1 MAKLNGTSMLVI
13 VDGVAIGGTKS
24 FTLDIKQANGDASSK
39 DSAGWTDRIP
49 GKRDWSVSFDGLYDP
64 AGVYNFEQIFDEID
78 ARSQVYLEMAV
89 IDGTGGGELYKG
101 YAYASGLTLTAGMEE
116 PTTISGS
123 FEANG
128 PLDKGTVAS
137 S

>member
-13 VDGVAIGGTKS
+13 VDGVTIAATKS
-24 FTLDIKQANGDASSK
+24 FTLDLKSTNIDTTSK
-39 DSAGWTDRIP
+39 DSEGWVYRIY
-49 GKRDWSVSFDGLYDP
+49 GLRDWSVSFDGLFDP
-64 AGVYNFEQIFDEID
+64 SATFGVEEIFDMID
-78 ARSQVYLEMAV
+78 TRDGVLVEMAV
-89 IDGTGGGELYKG
+89 IDGTGGGFLLKG
-101 YAYASGLTLTAGMEE
+101 NVVSSGLTLTAGMEDAV
-116 PTTISGS
+116 TYSGT